1 MKLNPLFILILSLIL
16 TQTALAEKQPKAG
29 TADPRIKSV
38 VYHPNEVVRIHGH
51 YGYQTLIRLNE
62 NEKIQ
67 NITIG
72 DSLAWQVIPNQNRNL
87 LFVKPME
94 DKATTNLTVV
104 TDTRI
109 YTFILTAHKAHSRNH
124 EGLTFQVNFKYQED
138 EMNLLL
144 ALEDKKTQRQKVLI
158 SGSNSSLPD
167 WNFEYQFSGDKI
179 QVPKRVFDDGEFT
192 YFEFAKITD
201 VPAIFL
207 VGKHQKESL
216 VNYTIEGRYV
226 VVHRVGRQFT
236 LRNGDIITCILN
248 TNYSNNPDLD
258 LNSPTEITTQEE
270 DS

>member
-1 MKLNPLFILILSLIL
+1 MKLMALFTLLLSLTL
-16 TQTALAEKQPKAG
+16 NQAAFAEKQPKSG
-29 TADPRIKSV
+29 TADPRIKSI
-38 VYHPNEVVRIHGH
+38 VYHPSEVVRIHGH

-62 NEKIQ
+62 DEKIQ

-72 DSLAWQVIPNQNRNL
+72 DSLAWQIIPNQNRNL

-104 TDTRI
+104 TDKRI

-124 EGLTFQVNFKYQED
+124 QGLTFQVIFKYPEE

-144 ALEDKKTQRQKVLI
+144 ALEDKKTQRQKALI
-158 SGSNSSLPD
+158 SGRKSSLPD
-167 WNFEYQFSGDKI
+167 WNFDYQFSGDKI

-192 YFEFAKITD
+192 YFEFAKMTD

-216 VNYTIEGRYV
+216 VNYTTEGRYV

-248 TNYSNNPDLD
+248 RNYSNDPGLD
-258 LNSPTEITTQEE
+258 LNSPTEINTEE
-270 DS
+270 EAS